1 MPFRSPAPPR
11 GLSAVVRGFWKGALI
26 LVALAASGL
35 AAEAPPAFKIQIER
49 DGAYRVRF
57 EDLRFDGAFSTSR
70 LGLFHQG
77 KPVPVFVED
86 QGDGRFGPGDWVEF
100 LGDHAKGEVSHSSEY
115 SRYNAY
121 FLRFDA
127 ADPLRTVSPNPRKDA
142 LASEPPAPLRR
153 TQHLEEDLLILRLP
167 PAKGAAP
174 EEIWYWAKLVF
185 GQEFST
191 NIDLSDIDPR
201 GGGPVGLRIHFRG
214 WSEPG
219 AKPSPETSDHQV
231 EVLLN
236 GAPVGRSEWNGTKPH
251 VLEIPGLTAQGLLP
265 GPNVLSLKIP
275 ARPGVAGQPLIDV
288 VMLNWIEFAYPRN
301 RQVADE
307 QVRFSTAAPLP
318 GAMALHMDG
327 AAGRSV
333 ILYGDK
339 GSRSVSS
346 PSGTVGGPRVEHR
359 FRALPG
365 ETAFVAA
372 DATRLLAPAV
382 VARDRPSDLSLAAN
396 RADYIIVTHESLRD
410 AIKPLADMH
419 RARGLEV
426 MVVDIEDVYDE
437 FNAGV
442 VHPKALRD
450 FLSLA
455 YHQWRRPAP
464 RFVLLVGDA
473 SWDARNERA
482 VDANYA
488 DWTYRPGEG
497 AGFVKNGSTLY
508 PKDAAL
514 NRHGLIP
521 TWNYT
526 TDEGHSASD
535 NYFVAVDGAD
545 DLPDMAIGRLPV
557 VEPAEVAQIV
567 AKTIRYVRTPE
578 VGPWRRSALFI
589 TNEDPEFQSQ
599 SDRLALDIEGGGFS
613 AEKVYPASS
622 EVSNEHHTRRLID
635 TLDQGQL
642 FVHFLGHGGR
652 YIWQTGPPDL
662 NKNHDL
668 FSLDDLEKLAP
679 TGRLPIV
686 LSLTCYSAPFDH
698 PSADSIGEKLLRLQD
713 RGAVAVF
720 AASWRNTPS
729 ATWGEVLLEELT
741 APGVAVGEAIRRAK
755 RRVLDPMFVE
765 TYNLLGDPAA
775 PVALPTGKVSRL
787 RPEFG
792 SDGRILRVRG
802 NVDLDTFTGKVLVEL
817 VDSKG
822 RAIATAQ
829 SDASGPEFTA
839 EWKGQAPEAAPG
851 FVLRAYAWDSTRG
864 VDAVG
869 AIPLDLRSP
878 ATISGGGR

>member
-11 GLSAVVRGFWKGALI
+11 GLSAVARGFWKAVPVL
-26 LVALAASGL
+26 LALAATGQ
-35 AAEAPPAFKIQIER
+35 AAEAPPAFKIQVER

-57 EDLRFDGAFSTSR
+57 EDLRFDGSLPTSS
-70 LGLFHQG
+70 LGLFHEG

-86 QGDGRFGPGDWVEF
+86 KGDGRFGPGDWVEF

-121 FLRFDA
+121 VLRFDVD
-127 ADPLRTVSPNPRKDA
+127 DPLRTASPDPRPG
-142 LASEPPAPLRR
+142 ASAPQPVAPLRR

-167 PAKGAAP
+167 PAKSAEP

-185 GQEFST
+185 GQEFT
-191 NIDLSDIDPR
+191 TRIDVSDLDSR
-201 GGGPVGLRIHFRG
+201 GGGPVGLRLHFRG

-219 AKPSPETSDHQV
+219 AKPSPETPDHQV

-236 GAPVGRSEWNGTKPH
+236 GSPVGRSEWNGTRPH
-251 VLEIPGLTAQGLLP
+251 LLEIPGLTAQRLLR
-265 GPNVLSLKIP
+265 GRNVLSLKIP

-288 VMLNWIEFAYPRN
+288 VMLNWVEVAYPRDA
-301 RQVADE
+301 QVADD
-307 QVRFSTAAPLP
+307 QVRFSIASSAAEARSLR
-318 GAMALHMDG
+318 LDG
-327 AAGRSV
+327 VAGRRV

-346 PSGTVGGPRVEHR
+346 PASRGGALRVEHR
-359 FRALPG
+359 FRTLPG
-365 ETAFVAA
+365 ETAFVAS
-372 DATRLLAPAV
+372 DATRLMSPAV
-382 VARDRPSDLSLAAN
+382 VTRDRPSQLSLSTN

-410 AIKPLADMH
+410 AITPLAEMH

-442 VHPKALRD
+442 VHPKALRA
-450 FLSLA
+450 FLNLA

-488 DWTYRPGEG
+488 DWTYRPGEVG
-497 AGFVKNGSTLY
+497 GFIKNGSTLY

-599 SDRLALDIEGGGFS
+599 SDRLALDIEGVGFS

-635 TLDQGQL
+635 SLDQGQL

-668 FSLDDLEKLAP
+668 FTLDDLDKLTP

-698 PSADSIGEKLLRLQD
+698 PSADSIGEKLLRLD
-713 RGAVAVF
+713 GRGAVAVF
-720 AASWRNTPS
+720 AASWRNAPS

-741 APGVAVGEAIRRAK
+741 VPGAAVGEAIRRAK
-755 RRVLDPMFVE
+755 RRILDPMFVE

-802 NVDLDTFTGKVLVEL
+802 NVDLDPFAGKVLVEI

-829 SDASGPEFTA
+829 SDVSGPEFTA
-839 EWKGQAPEAAPG
+839 EWKDQAPETAPG
-851 FVLRAYAWDSTRG
+851 FVLRAYAWDTTRG
-864 VDAVG
+864 LDAVG
-869 AIPLDLRSP
+869 AIPLDARSP
-878 ATISGGGR
+878 ATVSGGGR